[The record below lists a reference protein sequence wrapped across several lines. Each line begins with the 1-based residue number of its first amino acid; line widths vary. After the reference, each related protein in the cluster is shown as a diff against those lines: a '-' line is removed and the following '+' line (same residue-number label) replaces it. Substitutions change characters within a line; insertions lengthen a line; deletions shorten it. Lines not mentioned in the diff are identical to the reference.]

1 MIPSFSLQREYN
13 ADQVKTL
20 TAENVDEDALDF
32 RIREENL
39 ERLLDRLR
47 GRTSAE
53 KQDQFE

>member
-1 MIPSFSLQREYN
+1 MPGFSLQREYN
-13 ADQVKTL
+13 VDQVITL

-39 ERLLDRLR
+39 KSLLDSLR

-53 KQDQFE
+53 KHDQFE